1 MATLKFKQIML
12 QVLRYAPTQLTNAA
26 FARIKE
32 FKGIRKD
39 QDGRYYAYAITY
51 STKVFDKRR
60 GMWVTKKMPTYY
72 DTFIMVRHYKR
83 NKGYQRQS
91 TIVMS
96 CSCPDFK
103 YRHEVALT
111 LHGGSFFKYS
121 NARRPKITNPRLRR
135 TCCKHCL
142 RFYQFLSKEYPSL
155 FTPSAELKAR
165 IGDA

>member
-1 MATLKFKQIML
+1 MATLKFKQIMQ
-12 QVLRYAPTQLTNAA
+12 QVLKYAPTQLTNAA

-32 FKGIRKD
+32 FKGVRKD
-39 QDGRYYAYAITY
+39 QNGRYYAYAITY
-51 STKVFDKRR
+51 STKTYDKRTHR
-60 GMWVTKKMPTYY
+60 WISKNSPAYY

-83 NKGYQRQS
+83 VKGYQRQS

-111 LHGGSFFKYS
+111 LRGGSFYKYS
-121 NARRPKITNPRLRR
+121 NSQRPRITNPRLRR

-155 FTPSAELKAR
+155 FTPNLELKAH

>member
-1 MATLKFKQIML
+1 MATLKFKQIMQ
-12 QVLRYAPTQLTNAA
+12 QVLKYAPTQLTNAA

-32 FKGIRKD
+32 FKGVRKD
-39 QDGRYYAYAITY
+39 QNGRYYAYATTY
-51 STKVFDKRR
+51 STKTYDERTHRWISKNS
-60 GMWVTKKMPTYY
+60 PAYY

-83 NKGYQRQS
+83 VKGYQRQS

-111 LHGGSFFKYS
+111 LRGGSFFKYS
-121 NARRPKITNPRLRR
+121 NMERPRITNPRLRR

-155 FTPSAELKAR
+155 FTPNVELKAR

>member
-1 MATLKFKQIML
+1 MAVLKFAQIFK
-12 QVLRYAPTQLTNAA
+12 QVLKYAPTQLTNAS

-32 FKGIRKD
+32 FKGLRKD
-39 QDGRYYAYAITY
+39 NDGRYYAYAITY
-51 STKVFDKRR
+51 STKVFDKKAHR
-60 GMWVTKKMPTYY
+60 WITKKSRQYY
-72 DTFIMVRHYKR
+72 DTFIMVKHYKKS
-83 NKGYQRQS
+83 KGYQRQS

-121 NARRPKITNPRLRR
+121 NTRRPKITNPKLRR

-142 RFYQFLSKEYPSL
+142 RFYQFLSKEFPSIFVPNAL
-155 FTPSAELKAR
+155 LKAA